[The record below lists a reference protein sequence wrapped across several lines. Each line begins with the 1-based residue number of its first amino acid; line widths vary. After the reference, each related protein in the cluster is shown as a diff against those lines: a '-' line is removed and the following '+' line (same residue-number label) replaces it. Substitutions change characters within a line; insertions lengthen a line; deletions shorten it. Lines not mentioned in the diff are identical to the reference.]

1 MTRTIS
7 AVVTLMCALSISAQT
22 LPPGPGKELVLNAC
36 VQCHDLRWVV
46 SQQKSETAWRR
57 TVNEMVWRGAP
68 LVPGDVGVITRYLSN
83 GVLLPSGEGA
93 AKRRMRGAQAS
104 SPLTRRSAPRSPDGR
119 GTSVDESK
127 LPPGPGRNLV
137 IATCVQCHDLGVT
150 TSQRKTAD
158 EWRRSVERM
167 AHLGAKLNGREM
179 LIVSE
184 YLAREFGR

>member
-1 MTRTIS
+1 MNRTIA
-7 AVVTLMCALSISAQT
+7 AVVTLTCALSVSAQT
-22 LPPGPGKELVLNAC
+22 LPTGPGKELVLNAC

-68 LVPGDVGVITRYLSN
+68 LVPGDVDVITRYLSAL
-83 GVLLPSGEGA
+83 VLLPSGEAA

-104 SPLTRRSAPRSPDGR
+104 SPLTRRSAPPSPDGR
-119 GTSVDESK
+119 GTPNE

-179 LIVSE
+179 LIVAD